1 MVRLT
6 AKRLA
11 SAIPLLL
18 GLLTIIFLISR
29 LAPGDPVSLHLS
41 PTVPAQ
47 VGDELRRQFGLD
59 QPLFTQY
66 VHWLFNAVQGNLGI
80 SFSHQRPVIQVIAQF
95 LPNTAILGVAA
106 IVLELMFGIL
116 LGALAVR
123 YHGSIIDKFVT
134 NTGLVVYTLPTFWV
148 GFLLL
153 AVLAYAFG
161 FFPSS
166 QMHSVNSEAMTPS
179 MQILDLLKHLFLP
192 ACTIATPAG
201 AGIAKYFRSSLM
213 RVQREEYVVAAR
225 SMGVRER
232 TVFLLYELPN
242 AVAPVITILG
252 LELGTLL
259 AGAIV
264 TETMFAWPGMGRL
277 AVMAIFSR
285 DYPLVLGCTLVS
297 GVVVILGNLI
307 ADILYSIVDPRIRVP
322 S

>member
-29 LAPGDPVSLHLS
+29 LAPGDPVSLYLS

-66 VHWLFNAVQGNLGI
+66 IHWLSNAVQGNLGI
-80 SFSHQRPVIQVIAQF
+80 SFSHQRPVIQVIAEF

-106 IVLELMFGIL
+106 IVLELLFGIL

-153 AVLAYAFG
+153 AVLAYEFG
-161 FFPSS
+161 LFPSS
-166 QMHSVNSEAMTPS
+166 QMHSVNSEAMTPW
-179 MQILDLLKHLFLP
+179 MQTMDLMKHLFLP
-192 ACTIATPAG
+192 ACTIAIPGG

-213 RVQREEYVVAAR
+213 RVQREEYVMAAR

-232 TVFLLYELPN
+232 TIFLLYELPN

-264 TETMFAWPGMGRL
+264 TETMYAWPGMGRL

-307 ADILYSIVDPRIRVP
+307 ADILYSIVDPRVRV
-322 S
+322 SS

>member
-1 MVRLT
+1 MVRLA

-29 LAPGDPVSLHLS
+29 LAPGDPVSLYLS

-59 QPLFTQY
+59 QPLFSQY
-66 VHWLFNAVQGNLGI
+66 TDWLSNAVQGNLGV
-80 SFSHQRPVIQVIAQF
+80 SFSHQRPVVQVIGEF

-106 IVLELMFGIL
+106 IVLEFIFGIL

-123 YHGSIIDKFVT
+123 YHGSIIDKLVT

-153 AVLAYAFG
+153 AVLAYASG
-161 FFPSS
+161 LFPSS
-166 QMHSVNSEAMTPS
+166 QMHSVNSEAMTPW
-179 MQILDLLKHLFLP
+179 MQTVDLLKHLLLP
-192 ACTIATPAG
+192 ACTIAIPGG

-213 RVQREEYVVAAR
+213 RVQREEYVLAAR
-225 SMGVRER
+225 SMGVREG
-232 TVFLLYELPN
+232 TIFLLYELPN

-285 DYPLVLGCTLVS
+285 DHPLVLGCTLVS

-307 ADILYSIVDPRIRVP
+307 ADILYSIVDPRVRVQ